1 VPRQASVPLCLIYY
15 YKKTL
20 LNYYGYC
27 CIFFLK
33 QSILGCQSNV
43 SSVDLENVV
52 NYNAL
57 LITATA
63 PYHCKSQSFWFL
75 LV

>member
-1 VPRQASVPLCLIYY
+1 MVIAVF
-15 YKKTL
+15 
-20 LNYYGYC
+20 
-27 CIFFLK
+27 FFLK